1 MSIEN
6 IDNRDLDEINLK
18 FISNMIQENIKFVA
32 IFTLLS
38 TIISIFVALSI
49 QNIFKSEALLTVSS
63 SSELDKA
70 SLSSSYGGIASLA
83 GISLDTGSTDK
94 AYLAMSII
102 ESREFLEHLSKFRD
116 VLPNLIAAESYDPS
130 SKKIIYDESLYDFK
144 NDQWVREVS
153 PPKRIIPSHLEA
165 HRYYSEIVEVTRDRS
180 SGFINIS
187 VSHLSP
193 LFAKEF
199 LDLIIRELNFL
210 AREIDRK
217 ESEDALEFLNQQ
229 LSKTSQLDIKRSIN
243 LLIESNLKTMMLS
256 NVREDYLLRMI
267 DRPFV
272 PELKTRPN
280 RPLIVILIS
289 FFGFLASLFIVF
301 IRQNYF
307 K

>member
-6 IDNRDLDEINLK
+6 IDNRDIDEINLK
-18 FISNMIQENIKFVA
+18 FIFEMILENIKFIV
-32 IFTLLS
+32 IFSLLS
-38 TIISIFVALSI
+38 TIISIFVALSM

-63 SSELDKA
+63 SSESDKA
-70 SLSSSYGGIASLA
+70 SLSSSYGSIASLA

-94 AYLAMSII
+94 AYLAMSIVK
-102 ESREFLEHLSKFRD
+102 SKEFLEHLIKFRG
-116 VLPNLIAAESYDPS
+116 VLPNLIAAESYNPS
-130 SKKIIYDESLYDFK
+130 SNKIIYDESLYDSK

-153 PPKRIIPSHLEA
+153 PPKKIIPSHLEA
-165 HRYYSEIVEVTRDRS
+165 HRYYSEIVEVTRDKS

-199 LDLIIRELNFL
+199 LDLIIRELNLL
-210 AREIDRK
+210 AREIDRQ

-229 LSKTSQLDIKRSIN
+229 LSETSQLDVKRSIN
-243 LLIESNLKTMMLS
+243 LLIESNLKTMMLL

-272 PELKTRPN
+272 PELKTKPN

-289 FFGFLASLFIVF
+289 SFGFLVSLFIVF
-301 IRQNYF
+301 LRQNYF

>member
-63 SSELDKA
+63 SSESDKA

-199 LDLIIRELNFL
+199 LDLIIKELNFL

-229 LSKTSQLDIKRSIN
+229 LLKTSQLDIKRSIN